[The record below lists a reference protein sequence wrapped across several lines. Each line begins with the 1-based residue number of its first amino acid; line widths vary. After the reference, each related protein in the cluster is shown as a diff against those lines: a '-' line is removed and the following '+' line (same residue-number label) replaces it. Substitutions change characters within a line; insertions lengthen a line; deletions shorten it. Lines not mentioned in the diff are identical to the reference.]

1 MGPGSG
7 IIRDDAFLDGDG
19 DDGGGDREE
28 RMIPVGC
35 RHLLTLPYR
44 ISIWTTTA
52 DTVIIF
58 ISLPSLV
65 FAPSLSLLHLR
76 ARIPH

>member
-19 DDGGGDREE
+19 DDGGGDREK

-58 ISLPSLV
+58 ISLPSRLR
-65 FAPSLSLLHLR
+65 SLSYTYVHGSPVR
-76 ARIPH
+76 C

>member
-1 MGPGSG
+1 
-7 IIRDDAFLDGDG
+7 
-19 DDGGGDREE
+19 
-28 RMIPVGC
+28 MIPVGC

-58 ISLPSLV
+58 ISLPSRLR
-65 FAPSLSLLHLR
+65 SLSYTYVHGSPVR
-76 ARIPH
+76 C